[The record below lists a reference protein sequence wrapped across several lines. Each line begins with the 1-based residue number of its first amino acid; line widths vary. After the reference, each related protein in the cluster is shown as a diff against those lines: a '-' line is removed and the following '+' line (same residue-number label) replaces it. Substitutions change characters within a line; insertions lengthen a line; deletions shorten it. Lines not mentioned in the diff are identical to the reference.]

1 MEEATYLTKFASE
14 VNIIVRRDEL
24 RASKIMQQRAQDNP
38 KIKFIWS
45 HVPVEAVGNDK
56 GCLGALKIKSTK
68 TGEITE
74 LPCNGLFFAIGH
86 KPATEFL
93 EGQIELDEDGY
104 IKTNP
109 GTTQTSVHGVFAC
122 GDVQDKVWRQAIT
135 AAGTGCMAALEVERM
150 LAAEE
155 GAEDC
160 EPTNAD
166 ASL

>member
-1 MEEATYLTKFASE
+1 
-14 VNIIVRRDEL
+14 
-24 RASKIMQQRAQDNP
+24 
-38 KIKFIWS
+38 
-45 HVPVEAVGNDK
+45 
-56 GCLGALKIKSTK
+56 LGALKIKSTK